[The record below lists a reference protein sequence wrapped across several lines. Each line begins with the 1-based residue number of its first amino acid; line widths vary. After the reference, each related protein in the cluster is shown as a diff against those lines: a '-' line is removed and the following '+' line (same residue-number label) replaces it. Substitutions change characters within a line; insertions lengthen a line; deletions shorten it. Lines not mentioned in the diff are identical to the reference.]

1 MSWWIVVGVAAAL
14 VLLALLAIPLGRRGG
29 RRGQDGTSRDAS
41 VESRRDVR
49 AWQSFGGMGSDDSW
63 TAERRDRR

>member
-1 MSWWIVVGVAAAL
+1 MGWWIVVGVVAAV
-14 VLLALLAIPLGRRGG
+14 VLLAVPLGRRGG
-29 RRGQDGTSRDAS
+29 RRGRDGTSRDAS

-49 AWQSFGGMGSDDSW
+49 VWQSFGGMESDDFW

>member
-1 MSWWIVVGVAAAL
+1 MSWWIVVGVVAAL
-14 VLLALLAIPLGRRGG
+14 AVLLAIPLGRRGG
-29 RRGQDGTSRDAS
+29 RRGGDGASRDAS

-49 AWQSFGGMGSDDSW
+49 AWQRLGGMGSDDSW